1 MRSIVDA
8 DQQAQHRRPHVDAIR
23 LHARQQVR
31 DPIPA
36 DAAVDKLEA
45 VARTR
50 GRQVGGNQQQTLPLR
65 GFYKKS
71 YPLPRDIAART
82 MIKIGRPALPLLAQ
96 VVRQGERGRA
106 LEAIDGV
113 GHISFYTHGPGCEGV
128 LMSAYEKYA
137 ADEVMQWKIVRAFQ
151 AFAGAGVQRLLAAV
165 ICSHDCA
172 ALRWEAARSLGQL
185 GVSVPAEVLDCALQ
199 DHDGEV
205 RHMAR
210 LFLSDRK

>member
-1 MRSIVDA
+1 MRWVNPPWGGLIE
-8 DQQAQHRRPHVDAIR
+8 
-23 LHARQQVR
+23 L
-31 DPIPA
+31 
-36 DAAVDKLEA
+36 L
-45 VARTR
+45 
-50 GRQVGGNQQQTLPLR
+50 GQVGGNQQQTLPLR